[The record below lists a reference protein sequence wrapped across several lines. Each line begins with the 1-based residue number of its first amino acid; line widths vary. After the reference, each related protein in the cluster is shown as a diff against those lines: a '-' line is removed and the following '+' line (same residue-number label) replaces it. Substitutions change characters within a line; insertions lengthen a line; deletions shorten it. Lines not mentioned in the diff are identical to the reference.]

1 MKKFI
6 AITGLLIVIVIYIG
20 NTLITPSDDEV
31 KALGIISDCWKEET
45 KICKQEEKGDTCLS
59 GVQKLCAAKHPEIS
73 KIFWERADTCSKR
86 HGGSLVDNWDVWEC
100 AGANE

>member
-6 AITGLLIVIVIYIG
+6 AITGVLIVIVIYIG

-31 KALGIISDCWKEET
+31 KALSIISDCWKEET

-59 GVQKLCAAKHPEIS
+59 GVQKLCAAKHPEMS

>member
-1 MKKFI
+1 
-6 AITGLLIVIVIYIG
+6 
-20 NTLITPSDDEV
+20 
-31 KALGIISDCWKEET
+31 LGIISDCWKEET

>member
-1 MKKFI
+1 MKKII
-6 AITGLLIVIVIYIG
+6 AITGLLIVIVTYIG
-20 NTLITPSDDEV
+20 NALISPSDDDV
-31 KALGIISDCWKEET
+31 KALSVISNCWKEEA

-100 AGANE
+100 VGAEE